1 MDVFAERGSALQAV
15 MSDRSARQ
23 HVRAR
28 TDFANVLSG
37 IIQQLA
43 ASDDPADVL
52 RAQYALG
59 ALQRGV
65 LSVSGSAGPTGP
77 TAWAGAYVSPANRA
91 VIIAAAHAALRS
103 QPEP

>member
-1 MDVFAERGSALQAV
+1 MCSPGGSALQAI
-15 MSDRSARQ
+15 MSDRSTMQ

-28 TDFANVLSG
+28 TDFAHLLIG
-37 IIQQLA
+37 ITQQLA

-52 RAQYALG
+52 RAQ
-59 ALQRGV
+59 
-65 LSVSGSAGPTGP
+65 SVSGSAGPTGP
-77 TAWAGAYVSPANRA
+77 NAWAGAHVSPANRA